1 MPTRIIR
8 RATLTA
14 LVFAAFSAP
23 AFAQTTPPGPPGDQG
38 PRMERGD
45 RGHRMHHGDRA
56 DHHDRMHMHRHMQ
69 MRGGFGGMPA
79 MLGIM
84 PMRPGQE
91 FQFSEGRLAFLKA
104 ELKITEAQ
112 TKAWDA
118 FAAALR
124 ENVAKLTEA
133 YKAPDR
139 EAMQKMNP
147 AERLAWFE
155 KAVTARADAVKRA
168 RATMEPLYAALSDD
182 QKKMFDRFVP
192 TGGMRDDRMADRRE
206 RMRERMQRRMEHRDH
221 TPGQPGQPGQPRQ
234 Q

>member
-14 LVFAAFSAP
+14 LVFAALSAP
-23 AFAQTTPPGPPGDQG
+23 AFAQTTPPAQPGDQG

-56 DHHDRMHMHRHMQ
+56 DRHGGMHRHMQ
-69 MRGGFGGMPA
+69 MRAGMGGMAP
-79 MLGIM
+79 MLGIV
-84 PMRPGQE
+84 PLRPGQE

-139 EAMQKMNP
+139 EAMQKMTP
-147 AERLAWFE
+147 PERLGWFE

-168 RATMEPLYAALSDD
+168 KAAIEPLYASLSDD
-182 QKKMFDRFVP
+182 QKKLFDRFVP

-206 RMRERMQRRMEHRDH
+206 RMRERMERRMEHRGQQ
-221 TPGQPGQPGQPRQ
+221 PGQPAQPGQPRQ

>member
-1 MPTRIIR
+1 MSTRNIR
-8 RATLTA
+8 RASLTA
-14 LVFAAFSAP
+14 LVFAALAGT
-23 AFAQTTPPGPPGDQG
+23 AAAQTTPPAQPGDQG

-45 RGHRMHHGDRA
+45 RGDRGHHRRWAEHRDGMY
-56 DHHDRMHMHRHMQ
+56 MHRHMR
-69 MRGGFGGMPA
+69 MRAGYGGMSA
-79 MLGIM
+79 MLGIV

-139 EAMQKMNP
+139 EAMQKMSP
-147 AERLAWFE
+147 PERLAWFE
-155 KAVTARADAVKRA
+155 KAITARADAVKRA
-168 RATMEPLYAALSDD
+168 KAAIDPLYAALSDD
-182 QKKMFDRFVP
+182 QKKLFDRFVP
-192 TGGMRDDRMADRRE
+192 TGGMRDDRFAQRRE
-206 RMRERMQRRMEHRDH
+206 RMRERMERR
-221 TPGQPGQPGQPRQ
+221 GQQPAQPGQPRQ

>member
-1 MPTRIIR
+1 MSTRIIP

-14 LVFAAFSAP
+14 LVFAALAGT
-23 AFAQTTPPGPPGDQG
+23 AAAQTTPPGPPADRG
-38 PRMERGD
+38 PRMERGE
-45 RGHRMHHGDRA
+45 R
-56 DHHDRMHMHRHMQ
+56 DHHRHWGEHRDGMHMHRHMR
-69 MRGGFGGMPA
+69 MRAGYGGMSA
-79 MLGIM
+79 MLGIV

-91 FQFSEGRLAFLKA
+91 FRFSEGRLAFLKA

-139 EAMQKMNP
+139 EAMQKMSP
-147 AERLAWFE
+147 PERLAWFE
-155 KAVTARADAVKRA
+155 KAITARADAVKRA
-168 RATMEPLYAALSDD
+168 RAAIDPLYAALSDD
-182 QKKMFDRFVP
+182 QKKLFDRFVP
-192 TGGMRDDRMADRRE
+192 TGGMRDDRFAERRE
-206 RMRERMQRRMEHRDH
+206 RMRERMERRMERR
-221 TPGQPGQPGQPRQ
+221 GQQPSQPNQ

>member
-1 MPTRIIR
+1 MPTRLVR
-8 RATLTA
+8 RASLTA
-14 LVFAAFSAP
+14 LVFAALSAP

-38 PRMERGD
+38 HRMERD
-45 RGHRMHHGDRA
+45 RGHRMHHGDE
-56 DHHDRMHMHRHMQ
+56 HHGRMQTHRRME

-79 MLGIM
+79 MLGIV
-84 PMRPGQE
+84 PLRPGQE
-91 FQFSEGRLAFLKA
+91 FRFSEGRLAFLKA

-168 RATMEPLYAALSDD
+168 RATMEPLYASLGDD
-182 QKKMFDRFVP
+182 QKKLFDRFVP
-192 TGGMRDDRMADRRE
+192 TGAMGDDRMADRRE
-206 RMRERMQRRMEHRDH
+206 RMRERMERRMEHRGH
-221 TPGQPGQPGQPRQ
+221 PPGQPPQPGQPRQ

>member
-14 LVFAAFSAP
+14 LVFAALSAP
-23 AFAQTTPPGPPGDQG
+23 AFAQTTPPAQPNEPGH
-38 PRMERGD
+38 RMERGD
-45 RGHRMHHGDRA
+45 RGHRMHRQDDRA
-56 DHHDRMHMHRHMQ
+56 DRHDRMHRHMR
-69 MRGGFGGMPA
+69 MRAGMGGMSA
-79 MLGIM
+79 MLGIV
-84 PMRPGQE
+84 PLRPGQE

-124 ENVAKLTEA
+124 ENVAKLAEA

-139 EAMQKMNP
+139 EAMQKMSP
-147 AERLAWFE
+147 PERLGWFE

-168 RATMEPLYAALSDD
+168 KAAIEPLYAGLSDD
-182 QKKMFDRFVP
+182 QKKLFDRFVP
-192 TGGMRDDRMADRRE
+192 TGGARDDRFAERRE
-206 RMRERMQRRMEHRDH
+206 RMRERRERRMERR
-221 TPGQPGQPGQPRQ
+221 GEQPGQPGQPRQ

>member
-1 MPTRIIR
+1 MTTRIIR

-14 LVFAAFSAP
+14 LVFAALAGT
-23 AFAQTTPPGPPGDQG
+23 AAAQTTPPAQPGDQG

-56 DHHDRMHMHRHMQ
+56 DRGDRMHMRRHMR
-69 MRGGFGGMPA
+69 MRAGMGGMSA
-79 MLGIM
+79 MLGIV

-91 FQFSEGRLAFLKA
+91 FRFSEGRLAFLKA

-133 YKAPDR
+133 YKGPDR
-139 EAMQKMNP
+139 EAMQKMSP
-147 AERLAWFE
+147 PERLAWFE
-155 KAVTARADAVKRA
+155 KAIAARSDAVKRA
-168 RATMEPLYAALSDD
+168 KAAMDPLYAALSDD
-182 QKKMFDRFVP
+182 QKKLFDRFVP
-192 TGGMRDDRMADRRE
+192 TGGMRNDRFAQRRE
-206 RMRERMQRRMEHRDH
+206 RMRERMERR
-221 TPGQPGQPGQPRQ
+221 GQQPGQPGQPRQ

>member
-14 LVFAAFSAP
+14 LVFAALSAP
-23 AFAQTTPPGPPGDQG
+23 AFAQTTPPAQPGDHG

-45 RGHRMHHGDRA
+45 RGHRMHPHDDRA
-56 DHHDRMHMHRHMQ
+56 DRHDRMHRHMR
-69 MRGGFGGMPA
+69 MRAGMGGMSA
-79 MLGIM
+79 MLGIV
-84 PMRPGQE
+84 PLRPGQE

-112 TKAWDA
+112 AKAWDA

-124 ENVAKLTEA
+124 ENVAKMTEA

-139 EAMQKMNP
+139 EAMQKMSSP
-147 AERLAWFE
+147 ERLGWFE
-155 KAVTARADAVKRA
+155 KAITARADAVKRA
-168 RATMEPLYAALSDD
+168 KAAIDPLYASLSDD
-182 QKKMFDRFVP
+182 QKKLFDRFVP
-192 TGGMRDDRMADRRE
+192 TGGMRDDRMAERRE
-206 RMRERMQRRMEHRDH
+206 RMRERRERRMERR
-221 TPGQPGQPGQPRQ
+221 GEQPGQPAQPRQ

>member
-1 MPTRIIR
+1 MTTRIIR

-14 LVFAAFSAP
+14 LVFAALAGT
-23 AFAQTTPPGPPGDQG
+23 ALAQTTPPAQPGDQG

-45 RGHRMHHGDRA
+45 RGDRGHHRRWADHGDRA
-56 DHHDRMHMHRHMQ
+56 DRGDRMQMHRY
-69 MRGGFGGMPA
+69 MRMRAGYGSMSA
-79 MLGIM
+79 MLGIV

-124 ENVAKLTEA
+124 ENVAKLAEA

-139 EAMQKMNP
+139 EAMQKMSP
-147 AERLAWFE
+147 PERLAWFE

-168 RATMEPLYAALSDD
+168 KAAIEPLYAALSDD
-182 QKKMFDRFVP
+182 QKKLFDRFVP
-192 TGGMRDDRMADRRE
+192 TGGMSDDRFAE
-206 RMRERMQRRMEHRDH
+206 RRERMQRR
-221 TPGQPGQPGQPRQ
+221 GQQPGQPGQPQR
-234 Q
+234 

>member
-14 LVFAAFSAP
+14 LVFAALSAP
-23 AFAQTTPPGPPGDQG
+23 AFAQTTPPAQPNESGH
-38 PRMERGD
+38 RMERGD
-45 RGHRMHHGDRA
+45 RGHRMHRHDDRA
-56 DHHDRMHMHRHMQ
+56 DRQDRMHRHMR
-69 MRGGFGGMPA
+69 MRAGMGGMSA
-79 MLGIM
+79 MLGIV
-84 PMRPGQE
+84 PLRPGQE

-112 TKAWDA
+112 AKAWDA

-124 ENVAKLTEA
+124 ENVAKMTEA

-139 EAMQKMNP
+139 EAMQKMSP
-147 AERLAWFE
+147 PERLGWFE

-168 RATMEPLYAALSDD
+168 KAAIDPLYAGLSDD
-182 QKKMFDRFVP
+182 QKKLFDRFVP
-192 TGGMRDDRMADRRE
+192 TGGMRDDRMAQRRE
-206 RMRERMQRRMEHRDH
+206 RMRERMERRMERR
-221 TPGQPGQPGQPRQ
+221 GQQPGQPAQPRQ

>member
-14 LVFAAFSAP
+14 LVFAALSAP
-23 AFAQTTPPGPPGDQG
+23 AFAQTTPPAQPNEPG

-56 DHHDRMHMHRHMQ
+56 DRHGGMHMHRHMQ
-69 MRGGFGGMPA
+69 MRAGMGGMSA
-79 MLGIM
+79 MLGIV
-84 PMRPGQE
+84 PLRPGQE

-112 TKAWDA
+112 AKAWDA

-124 ENVAKLTEA
+124 ENVAKLAEA

-139 EAMQKMNP
+139 EAMQKMSP
-147 AERLAWFE
+147 PERLGWFE

-168 RATMEPLYAALSDD
+168 KAAIEPLYASLSDD

-192 TGGMRDDRMADRRE
+192 TGGMRDDRMAERRE
-206 RMRERMQRRMEHRDH
+206 RMRERMERRMERR
-221 TPGQPGQPGQPRQ
+221 GQQPDQPAQPRQ